1 MMEEFNY
8 EKGSKLY
15 VKLVNCNDNGYSIV
29 LIGCSILVIS
39 GMIDA
44 ALKSAMMYV
53 GLYIVIASVSCI
65 IETIIK
71 ANQNTEEDDDE

>member
-1 MMEEFNY
+1 MKTILEIIEAIKSGLMLT
-8 EKGSKLY
+8 GIL
-15 VKLVNCNDNGYSIV
+15 V
-29 LIGCSILVIS
+29 LIGCGALIIS
-39 GMIDA
+39 GMIDV

-71 ANQNTEEDDDE
+71 ANQNTERDDDE

>member
-1 MMEEFNY
+1 MKTMLEIIEAI
-8 EKGSKLY
+8 KTGLM
-15 VKLVNCNDNGYSIV
+15 LTGIIV
-29 LIGCSILVIS
+29 LIGCGILIIS

-44 ALKSAMMYV
+44 ALKGAMMYV

-71 ANQNTEEDDDE
+71 ANQNTEEDDEE

>member
-1 MMEEFNY
+1 MKTVLEIIEAIKSGLMLT
-8 EKGSKLY
+8 GI
-15 VKLVNCNDNGYSIV
+15 IV
-29 LIGCSILVIS
+29 LIGCGALIIS
-39 GMIDA
+39 GMIDV

>member
-1 MMEEFNY
+1 MKTVLEIIEAIKSGLMLT
-8 EKGSKLY
+8 GI
-15 VKLVNCNDNGYSIV
+15 IV
-29 LIGCSILVIS
+29 LIGCGTLIIS
-39 GMIDA
+39 GMIDV

>member
-1 MMEEFNY
+1 MKTVLEIIEAIKRGLMLT
-8 EKGSKLY
+8 GI
-15 VKLVNCNDNGYSIV
+15 IV
-29 LIGCSILVIS
+29 LIGCSILIIS

-44 ALKSAMMYV
+44 ALKGAMMYV

-71 ANQNTEEDDDE
+71 ANQNTEEDDEE

>member
-1 MMEEFNY
+1 MKTILEIIEAIKTGLMLT
-8 EKGSKLY
+8 GI
-15 VKLVNCNDNGYSIV
+15 IV
-29 LIGCSILVIS
+29 LIGCGILIIS

-71 ANQNTEEDDDE
+71 ANQNTEEDDEE

>member
-1 MMEEFNY
+1 MKTILEIIEAIKTGLMLT
-8 EKGSKLY
+8 GI
-15 VKLVNCNDNGYSIV
+15 IV
-29 LIGCSILVIS
+29 LIGCGILIIS

-44 ALKSAMMYV
+44 ALKGAMMYV

-71 ANQNTEEDDDE
+71 ANQNTEEDDEE

>member
-1 MMEEFNY
+1 MKTMLEIIEAL
-8 EKGSKLY
+8 KSGLM
-15 VKLVNCNDNGYSIV
+15 LTGILV
-29 LIGCSILVIS
+29 LIGCGALIIS
-39 GMIDA
+39 GMIDV
-44 ALKSAMMYV
+44 ALKGAMMYV

>member
-1 MMEEFNY
+1 MKTVLEIIEAIKTGIMLM
-8 EKGSKLY
+8 GI
-15 VKLVNCNDNGYSIV
+15 IV
-29 LIGCSILVIS
+29 LIGCGILIIS

-44 ALKSAMMYV
+44 ALKGAMMYV

-71 ANQNTEEDDDE
+71 ANQNTEEDDEE

>member
-1 MMEEFNY
+1 MKTVLEIIEAIKSGLMLT
-8 EKGSKLY
+8 GI
-15 VKLVNCNDNGYSIV
+15 IV
-29 LIGCSILVIS
+29 LVGCGALIIS
-39 GMIDA
+39 GMIDV

-71 ANQNTEEDDDE
+71 ANQNTEEDDEE

>member
-1 MMEEFNY
+1 MKTILEIIEAIKSGLMLM
-8 EKGSKLY
+8 GI
-15 VKLVNCNDNGYSIV
+15 IV
-29 LIGCSILVIS
+29 LIGCSILIIS

-44 ALKSAMMYV
+44 ALKGAMMYV

-71 ANQNTEEDDDE
+71 ANQNTEEDDEE

>member
-1 MMEEFNY
+1 MKTMLEIIEAI
-8 EKGSKLY
+8 KRGLM
-15 VKLVNCNDNGYSIV
+15 LTGIIV
-29 LIGCSILVIS
+29 LISCSTLVIS
-39 GMIDA
+39 GMIDV
-44 ALKSAMMYV
+44 ALKGAMTYV

>member
-1 MMEEFNY
+1 MKTVLEIIEAIKSGLMLT
-8 EKGSKLY
+8 GI
-15 VKLVNCNDNGYSIV
+15 IV
-29 LIGCSILVIS
+29 LIGCGTLIIS
-39 GMIDA
+39 GMIDV

-71 ANQNTEEDDDE
+71 ANQNTEEDDED

>member
-1 MMEEFNY
+1 MKTILEIIEAIKTGLMLM
-8 EKGSKLY
+8 GI
-15 VKLVNCNDNGYSIV
+15 IV
-29 LIGCSILVIS
+29 LISCGILIIS
-39 GMIDA
+39 GMINV

-71 ANQNTEEDDDE
+71 ANQNTEEDDEE

>member
-1 MMEEFNY
+1 MKTILEIIEAIKRGLMLM
-8 EKGSKLY
+8 GI
-15 VKLVNCNDNGYSIV
+15 IV
-29 LIGCSILVIS
+29 LIGCSILIIS

-44 ALKSAMMYV
+44 ALKGAMMYV

-71 ANQNTEEDDDE
+71 ANQNTEEDDEE

>member
-1 MMEEFNY
+1 MKTVLEIIEAIKTGIMLS
-8 EKGSKLY
+8 G
-15 VKLVNCNDNGYSIV
+15 VIV
-29 LIGCSILVIS
+29 LIGCSILIIS

-65 IETIIK
+65 IESIIK
-71 ANQNTEEDDDE
+71 ANQNTEEDDEE